1 MYFTPEG
8 PLVRQIP
15 AFKARA
21 QQTEMAE
28 RIADAITANSACL
41 VEAGTGTGKTFAYLV
56 PAMLSGGKV
65 VLSTGTKTLQDQ
77 LFERDIPTVRAALG
91 APIRVALLK
100 GRSNYVCLHHLERAH
115 SECRFLQKEDARHIT
130 NILRFSRMIKRGD
143 KAECADV
150 PELLLRSGI
159 WPHPPKITASVVNVP
174 NTKNALSLR
183 HGVKRW
189 KPIWWWSITIFSLPS
204 RLKKSDGRAV
214 TQLQYRDL

>member
-1 MYFTPEG
+1 MSLVEQVADVFTPEG
-8 PLVRQIP
+8 PLARQIP

-65 VLSTGTKTLQDQ
+65 VLSNRYQDFAGSA
-77 LFERDIPTVRAALG
+77 FERDIPTVRERLG

-115 SECRFLQKEDARHIT
+115 SECRF
-130 NILRFSRMIKRGD
+130 
-143 KAECADV
+143 
-150 PELLLRSGI
+150 
-159 WPHPPKITASVVNVP
+159 
-174 NTKNALSLR
+174 TKKTALSR
-183 HGVKRW
+183 
-189 KPIWWWSITIFSLPS
+189 IFALF
-204 RLKKSDGRAV
+204 
-214 TQLQYRDL
+214 